1 MLSVT
6 RREKILSTLQTKH
19 SATVH
24 ELSKACKV
32 SVVTIRQD
40 LKRMAHDGLLT
51 RTRGG
56 AILTDRANRELN
68 FSARDRLNADAK
80 QRIGALAAS
89 LVNPGDSIILDASTT
104 ALYVARAI
112 MQRQDLHDLTII
124 TNGIQTALELVHRQ
138 DITTILTGGI
148 LRLTSVSVVGAI
160 GWEVLAKINANK
172 GFFGTR
178 GISIEAGLTDI
189 NMLEA
194 NLKKAMV
201 ERCQEVIAVADATKF
216 GGMSLV
222 SFAPIEKVTR
232 IITDNSAPRAT
243 LEPLRARGIQIM
255 LA

>member
-6 RREKILSTLQTKH
+6 RREKILAVLQAKH
-19 SATVH
+19 SASVS
-24 ELSKACKV
+24 EFSKACKV

-40 LKRMAHDGLLT
+40 LERMAQDGLLT

-56 AILTDRANRELN
+56 AVLTDRANRELN
-68 FSARDRLNADAK
+68 FSARDRLNANAK
-80 QRIGALAAS
+80 ERIGALAAS

-104 ALYVARAI
+104 ALYVVRAI
-112 MQRQDLHDLTII
+112 MRRQDLHDLTII
-124 TNGIQTALELVHRQ
+124 TNGIQTALELINRP

-148 LRLTSVSVVGAI
+148 LRMTSVSLVGAM
-160 GWEVLAKINANK
+160 GWDVLATLNANK

-178 GISIEAGLTDI
+178 GISVEAGLTDV

-222 SFAPIEKVTR
+222 AFAPIEKVTR
-232 IITDNSAPRAT
+232 IITDSSAPRDV
-243 LEPLRARGIQIM
+243 LDPLRARGIQIM

>member
-1 MLSVT
+1 MSVT
-6 RREKILSTLQTKH
+6 RREKILGVLQTKH
-19 SATVH
+19 SATVG

-32 SVVTIRQD
+32 STVTIRQD
-40 LKRMAHDGLLT
+40 LNRMAQDGLLT

-56 AILTDRANRELN
+56 AMLTDRANRELN

-80 QRIGALAAS
+80 LRIGALAAS

-104 ALYVARAI
+104 ALYVVRAI
-112 MQRQDLHDLTII
+112 MKRQDLHDLTII
-124 TNGIQTALELVHRQ
+124 TNGIQTALELVNRQ

-148 LRLTSVSVVGAI
+148 LRMTSVSLVGAI

-178 GISIEAGLTDI
+178 GISIEAGLTDV

-201 ERCQEVIAVADATKF
+201 ERCQEVIAVADASKF
-216 GGMSLV
+216 GEMSLV
-222 SFAPIEKVTR
+222 SFAPIDKVTR
-232 IITDNSAPRAT
+232 IITDSSAPQRV
-243 LEPLRARGIQIM
+243 LDPLRERGVQVM